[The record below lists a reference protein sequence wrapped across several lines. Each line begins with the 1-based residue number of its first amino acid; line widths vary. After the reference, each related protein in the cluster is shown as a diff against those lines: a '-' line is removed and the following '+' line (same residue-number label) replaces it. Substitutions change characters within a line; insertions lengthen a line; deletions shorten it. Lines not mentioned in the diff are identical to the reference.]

1 MFATYVKKVMH
12 NTICV
17 TGVYSRKIINM
28 FLVSQASGLVENFNT
43 GIFSDTIIVINVK
56 LCMMVLLIEPYL
68 FIPLSVTLSIFH
80 NAE

>member
-43 GIFSDTIIVINVK
+43 GIFSDILDVINVK
-56 LCMMVLLIEPYL
+56 LYMLVLHTELYP
-68 FIPLSVTLSIFH
+68 FIPLSVTVTIF
-80 NAE
+80 